1 MKLINCCLALVIFTL
16 SSVGGAT
23 VPRAQQTGLELELNK
38 VEQYDGGCRLTFR
51 AGNHFKARL
60 EGFTVEFYLLD
71 PKGVALQ
78 SVQFTFGAVAA
89 AKARFAKFDLKERNC
104 SEIGEIFVNEFKS
117 CKAETDITQQCQ
129 NGLILKNLT
138 PLRFTDTSS

>member
-1 MKLINCCLALVIFTL
+1 MKLLNCCLTLVICTL
-16 SSVGGAT
+16 TFLGGAT
-23 VPRAQQTGLELELNK
+23 VPRAQETGLELELNK
-38 VEQYDGGCRLTFR
+38 AEQYDGGCRLTFR
-51 AGNHFKARL
+51 AGNHFKTRL
-60 EGFTVEFYLLD
+60 EGFTVELYLLD

-89 AKARFAKFDLKERNC
+89 SKARFAKFDLKDRKC
-104 SEIGEIFVNEFKS
+104 TEIGAIFVNEFKS